1 MADRPF
7 DYASPSHP
15 ELRWW
20 NDRRQNWRLLLLVIA
35 LCGMVAVLIGVVSV
49 FALFRRFLL
58 ALVPLL

>member
-1 MADRPF
+1 MVDRPL
-7 DYASPSHP
+7 DYASPSQP

-35 LCGMVAVLIGVVSV
+35 ICGMVAVLIGVVSA
-49 FALFRRFLL
+49 FALFSRLLL